1 MYSFHNLKN
10 SPKYD
15 SKCYHYKKFQNICKI
30 TQDSGQM
37 FLKVLFYIS
46 FESQFMNYWVG
57 FLRNAN

>member
-1 MYSFHNLKN
+1 MIVNVIIIKN
-10 SPKYD
+10 FRIYA
-15 SKCYHYKKFQNICKI
+15 KF

-46 FESQFMNYWVG
+46 FESQFMNYWVD